1 VCSMSVE
8 SYDTV
13 KLVVSPQYLHAT
25 YTSVKSL
32 VEEVA
37 GQLEDINSTLG
48 DLRLSWVGQSSALMQ
63 EISQQWQE
71 AANNLFG
78 TSSNPNQ
85 GAMNRLVEGLGAAS
99 QNYDGAEN
107 WAMDNFGQL
116 AANLMSGGGGSS
128 TPQSVT
134 NTGGTTMPTT
144 FIAEIF

>member
-1 VCSMSVE
+1 MSVE
-8 SYDTV
+8 SYDSV
-13 KLVVSPQYLHAT
+13 NLVISPQYLQST
-25 YTSVKSL
+25 YTSVKAL

-37 GQLEDINSTLG
+37 SQLKDINNTLS
-48 DLRLSWVGQSSALMQ
+48 DLQLSWGGQSSTEMQ
-63 EISQQWQE
+63 EISKQWQE

-78 TSSNPNQ
+78 TAKNPNQ

-107 WAMDNFGQL
+107 WVMDNFGQL
-116 AANLMSGGGGSS
+116 AMNLLNSTGGTS

-144 FIAEIF
+144 FVAEIF